1 MNQQQLAPQWS
12 NYCLKASQINFTNPP
27 NGISPILNGNSV
39 TERINAGVPI
49 EQASCITCHAY
60 ASFTANGSPN
70 TQGLKNNLIGA
81 VNNALLANS
90 QQSDFMWGILG
101 APAGGSGTRTK

>member
-1 MNQQQLAPQWS
+1 MNQEQLASQWS
-12 NYCLKASQINFTNPP
+12 NYCLKTTEITFTNPP
-27 NGISPILNGNSV
+27 NGGSPILNGNSV

-60 ASFTANGSPN
+60 ASFLSNGTPN

-81 VNNALLANS
+81 VNSSLLANS

-101 APAGGSGTRTK
+101 APAGGSRARIK